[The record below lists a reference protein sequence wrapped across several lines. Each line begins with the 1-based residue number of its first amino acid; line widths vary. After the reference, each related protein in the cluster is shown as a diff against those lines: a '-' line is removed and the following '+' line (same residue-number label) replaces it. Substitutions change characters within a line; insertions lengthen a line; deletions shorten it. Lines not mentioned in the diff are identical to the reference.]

1 VLFVVVGVGP
11 VSAGVPVDG
20 VGVVDP
26 SSGVWY
32 LRDPGSGAT
41 TSFYYGNPGD
51 YPLMGDWDCDGIDT
65 PGLYRQ
71 SDGFVYLRNTNTQG
85 NADVAFFFGNPGD
98 VPLAGDFNGDG
109 CGTVSVFRPSSQTFF
124 IINELGADGGG
135 LGAADVA
142 YVFGNPGDKPFV
154 GDFDGDGTD
163 TVGLHRESSG
173 LVYFRNTHTQGNADE
188 AFVYG
193 NPGDKILAGKWTN
206 GHVADTVGIFRP
218 SRGVVYLN
226 YANAA
231 GNAAEEHLYGNSRM
245 VPIAGHFGT
254 LPGDSKAPPASLT
267 VITDS
272 VVLGAERYFPD
283 AFPGWEIDFLG
294 KPAVMLH
301 QIEDVFLPPGRA
313 VNSYVVLAVGYN
325 SLWEKDRLNYETKW
339 APRFDRQAEELL
351 DLVRSRGARK
361 IAWVTLREAS
371 PEAIITPQQIDQN
384 ERWGWYLYYVNERL
398 RLLDA
403 AHDDLILADWA
414 AASAGPGNTYDLIHL
429 NRTGALLMVD
439 TIAGAFGL

>member
-1 VLFVVVGVGP
+1 
-11 VSAGVPVDG
+11 
-20 VGVVDP
+20 
-26 SSGVWY
+26 
-32 LRDPGSGAT
+32 
-41 TSFYYGNPGD
+41 
-51 YPLMGDWDCDGIDT
+51 
-65 PGLYRQ
+65 
-71 SDGFVYLRNTNTQG
+71 
-85 NADVAFFFGNPGD
+85 
-98 VPLAGDFNGDG
+98 
-109 CGTVSVFRPSSQTFF
+109 
-124 IINELGADGGG
+124 
-135 LGAADVA
+135 
-142 YVFGNPGDKPFV
+142 
-154 GDFDGDGTD
+154 
-163 TVGLHRESSG
+163 
-173 LVYFRNTHTQGNADE
+173 VYFRNTHTQGNADE

-193 NPGDKILAGKWTN
+193 NPADKILSGKWTN

-226 YANAA
+226 YVNAV

-301 QIEDVFLPPGRA
+301 QIEDVFLPYGRA

-325 SLWEKDRLNYETKW
+325 SLWEKDRLNYDTKW

-351 DLVRSRGARK
+351 DLVRSRGARE

-371 PEAIITPQQIDQN
+371 PEAIITSQQIDQN
-384 ERWGWYLYYVNERL
+384 RRWGWYLYYVNERL

-403 AHDDLILADWA
+403 AYDDLVLADWA
-414 AASAGPGNTYDLIHL
+414 AVSAGPGNTYDLIHL

-439 TIAGAFGL
+439 TIASAFGL